1 METAIA
7 NNSNT
12 KIIWQQIQSL
22 LNTINHVLIGLVGI
36 YTTLLAKSLNFQDTA
51 LHMFLTIIGIHVSVA
66 EALMSHYPYN
76 PLTNRLSHR
85 NKCRYHA
92 VLQIIGGSMALLGA
106 LGKIRST
113 EVHFTTWHGKMG
125 LSAAFMCFS
134 SLCGGFLNYFQPK
147 FIHKIYTKSEVKYRH
162 NFFGMITF
170 TLGIATIFLGYLTQ
184 FFSKYFNENVISAF
198 MLATALMYLIT
209 IIAPLQSFRN
219 KLKYRKK
226 FFN

>member
-1 METAIA
+1 
-7 NNSNT
+7 
-12 KIIWQQIQSL
+12 
-22 LNTINHVLIGLVGI
+22 
-36 YTTLLAKSLNFQDTA
+36 
-51 LHMFLTIIGIHVSVA
+51 
-66 EALMSHYPYN
+66 MSHYPYN

-92 VLQIIGGSMALLGA
+92 ILQIIGGSMALLGA

-113 EVHFTTWHGKMG
+113 EVHFTTWHGKIG

-147 FIHKIYTKSEVKYRH
+147 FIHKIYTKAEVKCRH

-170 TLGIATIFLGYLTQ
+170 TLGIATIFLGYFTQ
-184 FFSKYFNENVISAF
+184 FFSKYVNENVIPAF
-198 MLATALMYLIT
+198 VLATALMYLIT

-226 FFN
+226 FIN

>member
-7 NNSNT
+7 NNPNT
-12 KIIWQQIQSL
+12 EINWQQIQSL
-22 LNTINHVLIGLVGI
+22 VNTINHVLIGLIGI

-51 LHMFLTIIGIHVSVA
+51 LHMFLTIIGIHVLGA

-92 VLQIIGGSMALLGA
+92 VLQMIGGSMALLGVV
-106 LGKIRST
+106 GKIRST
-113 EVHFTTWHGKMG
+113 EVHFATWHGKIG

-147 FIHKIYTKSEVKYRH
+147 FIHKIYTKAEVKYRH

-170 TLGIATIFLGYLTQ
+170 SLGIATILLGYFTQ
-184 FFSKYFNENVISAF
+184 FFFKYVDESITPAF
-198 MLATALMYLIT
+198 VLATALMYVIT
-209 IIAPLQSFRN
+209 IISPLQSFRN
-219 KLKYRKK
+219 KLKHRKK
-226 FFN
+226 FIN